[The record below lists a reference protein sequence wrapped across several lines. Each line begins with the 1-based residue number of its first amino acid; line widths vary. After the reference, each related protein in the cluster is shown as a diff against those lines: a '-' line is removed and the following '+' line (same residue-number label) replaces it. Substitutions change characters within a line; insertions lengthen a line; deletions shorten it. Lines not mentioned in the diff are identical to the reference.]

1 MRQKSKYFQS
11 LYRQYKRKPL
21 HTGGRHELYLRI
33 VKNAEFFSEWAI
45 IYQLGD
51 GSYQY
56 DALENMKLTVFDE
69 AKTSDIQM
77 NILELFEVV
86 TDESEQQLFLEKYLH
101 KFTDKDDL
109 LFVMALS
116 HGGAV
121 HDEAEGKATEF
132 YSSLGH
138 LYKGVTMKQER
149 LKKRMMSSKFLLPT
163 V

>member
-1 MRQKSKYFQS
+1 MRQKSRYFS
-11 LYRQYKRKPL
+11 ALYRQYKKTPL
-21 HTGGRHELYLRI
+21 STGGRHDLYQRM
-33 VKNAEFFSEWAI
+33 VANAEFFSEWAI

-56 DALENMKLTVFDE
+56 DALENMKQTVFDE
-69 AKTSDIQM
+69 CKPSDVQM

-86 TDESEQQLFLEKYLH
+86 TDESEQQEILGKYLH
-101 KFTDKDDL
+101 RFTEKDDL

-121 HDEAEGKATEF
+121 HDEAERKAIEL

-138 LYKGVTMKQER
+138 LYKGVTQKQER
-149 LKKRMMSSKFLLPT
+149 LKKRFSKSKFLLPL